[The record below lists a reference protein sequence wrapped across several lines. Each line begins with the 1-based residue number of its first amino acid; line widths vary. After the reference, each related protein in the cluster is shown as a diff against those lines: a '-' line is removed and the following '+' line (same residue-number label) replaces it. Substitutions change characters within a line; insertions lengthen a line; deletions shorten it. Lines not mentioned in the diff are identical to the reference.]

1 MLGCSMSTQAFGE
14 AGEALAARWLGERGW
29 VVLARRFRS
38 GHRDLDLVARRGEL
52 VAFIEVK
59 ARHGREFGDP
69 VEAVGWRKQ
78 RELIRSAHVWVDRH
92 GVAGDTYRF
101 DVIGVL
107 VEGERVRIRHVEGAF
122 AAPWAT

>member
-1 MLGCSMSTQAFGE
+1 MSTQAFGE
-14 AGEALAARWLGERGW
+14 TGEALAARWLGERGW
-29 VVLARRFRS
+29 WVLARRFRS
-38 GHRDLDLVARRGEL
+38 GHRDVDLVARRGRT

-78 RELIRSAHVWVDRH
+78 RELIRSAHVWIDRH
-92 GVAGDTYRF
+92 GLVGDAYRF

-107 VEGERVRIRHVEGAF
+107 VDGQRVRIRHVEDAF
-122 AAPWAT
+122 SAPWTA